1 MIPSRAVT
9 PSTESKIG
17 LFVFNQADEYHRRLA
32 EEAQEAARHHGIA
45 VQVYDA
51 GDTGAKQAQ
60 DLVRFAAENPG
71 KRLCALVVPFADAIA
86 EGTAVQDD
94 ATYRLAR
101 RVLQKGVGWILLN
114 HGRPDL
120 VTALRSEF
128 PGLPLA
134 LVAIDNQ
141 EFGRIQ
147 ARLLRGLVKAGG
159 KVLCV
164 RGNPFDSGSQERSAG
179 LKEGLRGS
187 GIDLEEVDG
196 RWDATVAE
204 KEVRRWLASPMRRQ
218 APLHAV
224 AAQDDIMA
232 MAARRV
238 LDSAAQELGRA
249 DLKGI
254 PIVGGDGLPGM
265 GRRWVDERTL
275 TATVSVTLPGKT
287 AVELLWRHWKDGA
300 PLPAVTLLAPTPY
313 P

>member
-1 MIPSRAVT
+1 VSPPA
-9 PSTESKIG
+9 PESKIG

-32 EEAQEAARHHGIA
+32 EEAQEAARHHGVA

-60 DLVRFAAENPG
+60 DLVRFAAENPS

-86 EGTAVQDD
+86 EGTAIQDD

-101 RVLQKGVGWILLN
+101 RVLQKGVGWVMLN
-114 HGRPDL
+114 HGRADL
-120 VTALRSEF
+120 VTALRAEF
-128 PGLPLA
+128 PALPLA
-134 LVAIDNQ
+134 LVAIDNH

-147 ARLLRGLVKAGG
+147 ARLLRGLVKPGA

-179 LKEGLRGS
+179 LKEGLRGA
-187 GIDLEEVDG
+187 GIDIEEVDG
-196 RWDATVAE
+196 RWDGTIAE
-204 KEVRRWLASPMRRQ
+204 REVRRWITSPLRQQ

-224 AAQDDIMA
+224 VAQDDVMA

-238 LDSAAQELGRA
+238 LDRAAQELPRA

-254 PIVGGDGLPGM
+254 PVIGGDGLPGM
-265 GRRWVDERTL
+265 GRRWVDEGAL

-287 AVELLWRHWKDGA
+287 AVDLVWRHWKDSV
-300 PLPAVTLLAPTPY
+300 PLPEVTRLAPTPY
-313 P
+313 PAR